1 MELDSA
7 DLPSRIAE
15 TRRAILD
22 RAKEILTTSRGETL
36 LPQRRASILALLEV
50 VAEREKRAS

>member
-1 MELDSA
+1 MARTLPRSNMELDSA

-22 RAKEILTTSRGETL
+22 RAKEILTTSRGEDYFLNDALRSL
-36 LPQRRASILALLEV
+36 LYLR
-50 VAEREKRAS
+50 